1 MICSLTVIILTKNEE
16 NHICRCI
23 NSFSKIPSRI
33 VIVDSFST
41 DKTVDIAREL
51 GADIYQRRFYNY
63 AEQFQW
69 AIENTNIQT
78 DWIMRMDADEIW
90 EENLKKEIETSLKT
104 QSSETT
110 GIYIKRKW
118 FFLGKW
124 LKHGGIY
131 PETLLRIWKRGTAN
145 IEQRFMDEHIVLKTG
160 STTILKNH
168 IHDHNL
174 NGITWWTNKHNWYSS
189 REMIDILNKD
199 LKLFKEDK
207 SLETKGSGQAAF
219 KRFLK
224 KKIYNSFPLGIR
236 AIGFFIYRYILR
248 LGFLDGKQGFI
259 HAILQAFWYRFLV
272 DVKVLEFQEAL
283 KNGCSAEEILK
294 KDHNIEI

>member
-1 MICSLTVIILTKNEE
+1 MSSNLTVIILTRNEE
-16 NHICRCI
+16 KHIRRCI

-41 DKTVDIAREL
+41 DKTVDIGREL
-51 GADIYQRRFYNY
+51 GADIYERKFYNH
-63 AEQFQW
+63 ADQFQW

-78 DWIMRMDADEIW
+78 EWIMRMDADEIW
-90 EENLKKEIETSLKT
+90 EEALAKEIEEALKN
-104 QSSETT
+104 QCSKIN

-118 FFLGKW
+118 IFLGKW

-131 PETLLRIWKRGTAN
+131 PLILLRIWKRGTAN

-189 REMIDILNKD
+189 REMIDFVNKD
-199 LKLFKEDK
+199 LKLIKEDK
-207 SLETKGSGQAAF
+207 SLEGMGSGQAVI

-224 KKIYNSFPLGIR
+224 NKIYNSLPLGIR

-248 LGFLDGKQGFI
+248 LGLLDGRQGFI
-259 HAILQAFWYRFLV
+259 HAMLQAFWYRFLV
-272 DVKVLEFQEAL
+272 DVKVLEFKEAL
-283 KNGCSAEEILK
+283 KNGRSPKEILK
-294 KDHNIEI
+294 TDHNIEI

>member
-1 MICSLTVIILTKNEE
+1 MTCSLTVIILTKNEE
-16 NHICRCI
+16 KHIRRCI

-51 GADIYQRRFYNY
+51 GADIYQRKFYNY
-63 AEQFQW
+63 ADQFQW

-90 EENLKKEIETSLKT
+90 EEKLTEEIEEALKH
-104 QSSETT
+104 QDPKIT
-110 GIYIKRKW
+110 GILIKRKW
-118 FFLGKW
+118 IFLGKW
-124 LKHGGIY
+124 LRHGGIY
-131 PETLLRIWKRGTAN
+131 PLVLLRIWKRGTAR
-145 IEQRFMDEHIVLKTG
+145 IEQRFMDEHMVLETG
-160 STTILKNH
+160 YTVTLKNH

-207 SLETKGSGQAAF
+207 SLETKGSGQAAL

-224 KKIYNSFPLGIR
+224 NKIYNSFPLGIR
-236 AIGFFIYRYILR
+236 AIGFFIYRYIVR
-248 LGFLDGKQGFI
+248 FGFLDGKQGFI
-259 HAILQAFWYRFLV
+259 HVILQAFWYRFLV
-272 DVKVLEFQEAL
+272 DVKVLEFKEAL
-283 KNGCSAEEILK
+283 KNGRSAEEILK
-294 KDHNIEI
+294 TDHQIEI